1 MQSDCRPSS
10 RVHKSHPVAHPVA
23 QRGMQMPI
31 AFNPTCTK
39 QCHSIGERLLKA
51 P

>member
-1 MQSDCRPSS
+1 MQSECRPSS
-10 RVHKSHPVAHPVA
+10 RVHKSHPVA